1 LIRFLKMSLASL
13 ALLGTFFVSTEPS
26 GPTVRKI
33 GVVFAEKDRSL
44 VQDIIRIFAR
54 QVSQRT
60 SAEVVLTGNAPLK
73 IELAVRTGIGKE
85 GYFIAD
91 GSGKSILIAGNDP
104 RGLLYGVGKFLRTS
118 RFDLG
123 GFTPGRW
130 RGGSVP
136 SSPVRGIYC
145 AVHMGNFYEEAPVE
159 EVERYLEDISL
170 WGLNTVVF
178 HFPTWQFASL

>member
-1 LIRFLKMSLASL
+1 MEERIRHLKGLISVL
-13 ALLGTFFVSTEPS
+13 ALLGTFYVSAEPS
-26 GPTVRKI
+26 VPTVRKI

-60 SAEVVLTGNAPLK
+60 SAEVVLTGDTPFK
-73 IELAVRTGIGKE
+73 IELAVRPGIGKE

-91 GSGKSILIAGNDP
+91 VSGRSILIAGNDP

-123 GFTPGRW
+123 GFTPGTWPVLCRVHGEFLRRSSG
-130 RGGSVP
+130 RGGEPLPGGSF
-136 SSPVRGIYC
+136 PVGLEYGC
-145 AVHMGNFYEEAPVE
+145 FPFSDLAVREPG
-159 EVERYLEDISL
+159 
-170 WGLNTVVF
+170 
-178 HFPTWQFASL
+178 